1 MPGLL
6 PVSESLQILRFAL
19 LGTAG
24 PELDKRERIE
34 DRACKDAATASS
46 ANIPCACSGTITLR
60 VPYGTDYLSILLAP
74 PSIARI

>member
-60 VPYGTDYLSILLAP
+60 VPYGTDYLSFLLAP